1 MACIEK
7 YLQDRLADHCLRWGM
22 EHLLDELESD
32 SPEFIEEVESHKR
45 LMEMG
50 IWRNGEIIDTAYY
63 MKIPKKAL
71 YRFGYTKK
79 EINRIFSEI
88 FAEDEYPY

>member
-7 YLQDRLADHCLRWGM
+7 YLQDRLDDHVEDWADEMGI
-22 EHLLDELESD
+22 D
-32 SPEFIEEVESHKR
+32 PEDREEEIESHKK

-71 YRFGYTKK
+71 YRFGYTNK